1 MSATSPTPRIL
12 EDLSKP
18 SYEQLLAMMAKQ
30 QAELDALKAS
40 RQGRITFRVN
50 DQPVKDKKTGE
61 TSPGKRG
68 VSVLGLGQFPLTAY
82 ASQWLRIL
90 DHADDLRAFI
100 EAHRSRLAWKE

>member
-1 MSATSPTPRIL
+1 MSNVL
-12 EDLSKP
+12 QDLSKP
-18 SYEQLLAMMAKQ
+18 SYDQLLAMMVKQ

-50 DQPVKDKKTGE
+50 DQPIKAKDGTV
-61 TSPGKRG
+61 SAGKRG
-68 VSVLGLGQFPLTAY
+68 VSILGLGQFPLTAY

-90 DHADDLRAFI
+90 DHADELRAFI